1 MKSLCVFCGSSTGHR
16 ELFRETAVELGKTLA
31 ERGIRLVYG
40 GGNVGLMGVVANA
53 TLDGGGE
60 VTGVIPQFLK
70 EWEVAHLDVTELLV
84 TQTMHDRKARMAELS
99 DAFVALPG
107 GFGTLDELFEIL
119 TWKQLRLHA
128 KPVILLNVDGF
139 FDPLIAMVDS
149 MVTNGFVSVQ
159 NRQLVQVATTLDG
172 IFDLLANQPV
182 SAEEKWVDASKV

>member
-1 MKSLCVFCGSSTGHR
+1 MKSVCVFCGSSTGHR
-16 ELFRETAVELGKTLA
+16 DIFRETAAELGKTLA

-53 TLDGGGE
+53 TLAGGGE
-60 VTGVIPQFLK
+60 VIGVIPQFLK

-84 TQTMHDRKARMAELS
+84 TQTMHERKARMAELS

-128 KPVILLNVDGF
+128 KPVILLNTDGF
-139 FDPLIAMVDS
+139 FDPLLLMVDS
-149 MVTNGFVSVQ
+149 MVANGFVSPQ
-159 NRQLVQVATTLDG
+159 NRQLVQVASTLDG
-172 IFDLLANQPV
+172 VFDLFANQPV
-182 SAEEKWVDASKV
+182 EAEDKWVDASKV